1 MKTHKGRAALDNQLS
16 DIMLLVVLLGLSFFF
31 SGSETA
37 LFSLPRIVVERLKQS
52 SVRGRQVASLLEDP
66 NRLLVTILIGNLT
79 ANILISLIIGLW
91 VLDIVAPLRYSVYL
105 GTISSIVVS
114 TALILLLA
122 EVLPKTLAINNA
134 ERFALGVAIPL
145 RLFSR
150 LIYWPLRIILLLT
163 NALLLLFGI
172 RKEEAESVVTE
183 EELKTLV
190 AMGVE
195 EGVLKSSERIMIH
208 RIFEFGDTLVRDVY
222 VPRTDMVRVKYDI
235 TVGQLMDV
243 MRESGHSRL
252 PVYGKTVD
260 DIRGIVYAKDLF
272 PYFWR
277 GQTNIPISLFIRPA
291 YYVPG
296 TKKVLDLLREFQ
308 SGHIHMA
315 IVVDEHGGTA
325 GLVTLEDLVEE
336 IVGEIFDEYDIR
348 KKQVERLRDG
358 TLRVDARLRL
368 DELSDILGVN
378 VRAPECDTVGGLI
391 YELLERVPVQR
402 ESVQYEGFRFVVE
415 DIRNRR
421 IRTVLISPAPESA
434 PKHGKEVESR

>member
-1 MKTHKGRAALDNQLS
+1 MDNQLTNVV
-16 DIMLLVVLLGLSFFF
+16 LVLVLLGASFFF

-52 SVRGRQVASLLEDP
+52 SIRGRQVAGLLEEP
-66 NRLLVTILIGNLT
+66 NRLLITILIGNLT

-91 VLDIVAPLRYSVYL
+91 VFEALTPSRYSVYL
-105 GTISSIVVS
+105 GTIVSIVAS
-114 TALILLLA
+114 TVVILVFA

-150 LIYWPLRIILLLT
+150 LIYWPLRVILLLT
-163 NALLLLFGI
+163 DSFLLLFGV

-222 VPRTDMVRVKYDI
+222 VPRADMVRVKYDI
-235 TVGQLMDV
+235 TVGQLMEV
-243 MRESGHSRL
+243 MRDSGHSRL

-296 TKKVLDLLREFQ
+296 TKKVIDLLREFQ

-315 IVVDEHGGTA
+315 VVVDEHGGTA
-325 GLVTLEDLVEE
+325 GLVTLQDLVEE

-368 DELSDILGVN
+368 DDLSEMLGVN
-378 VRAPECDTVGGLI
+378 VSRPECDTVGGLI
-391 YELLERVPVQR
+391 YELLEHVPDRNEYV
-402 ESVQYEGFRFVVE
+402 EHGGFKFVVE
-415 DIRNRR
+415 DIRNQR
-421 IRTVLISPAPESA
+421 IRTVLVSPVPETASRHDKA
-434 PKHGKEVESR
+434 AESQ